1 MPDDRPFQAVT
12 PPAEPRPK
20 PPTEATRR
28 RFIAATAAASGAAV
42 VGGLVAGSPARAA
55 EAAPGRHVSTAVAGV
70 QGADPK
76 HPTPV
81 PPPRPAGGRSKDH
94 RNTSEEKMR
103 IVAVEE
109 AFSVPGAIRQEAGIR
124 QHMAVPEA
132 IKQEWFRRLDDL
144 TELRLA
150 DMDANGVDVQVL
162 SYSTPGVEV
171 IEDPAEA
178 VAAARRIND
187 CLAKAIAAH
196 PTRFAG
202 FATLPLQDPKAAVV
216 ELRRAVTELGFKGV
230 LHNDHVRGHYLD
242 EPQFRPVWAELERLG
257 VTLYLHPAVV
267 PADNWHVFDG
277 YPVLV
282 GPSWGW
288 TATTGAHALRLIYGG
303 VFDEFPRASLMLGHM
318 GELLPFQ
325 MARLDSRYDQ
335 VPAEHRVQHLPSY
348 YLRNNVYVTTS
359 GVMSHAALLG
369 AVHAVGVGRVLFSID
384 YPFESS
390 AEAVG
395 FLRSAPYAPADLASI
410 AHGNAERVLG
420 L

>member
-1 MPDDRPFQAVT
+1 
-12 PPAEPRPK
+12 
-20 PPTEATRR
+20 
-28 RFIAATAAASGAAV
+28 
-42 VGGLVAGSPARAA
+42 
-55 EAAPGRHVSTAVAGV
+55 
-70 QGADPK
+70 
-76 HPTPV
+76 
-81 PPPRPAGGRSKDH
+81 
-94 RNTSEEKMR
+94 MR

-109 AFSVPGAIRQEAGIR
+109 AFSVPGTIRQEDAIRQR
-124 QHMAVPEA
+124 MPVPEA
-132 IKQEWFRRLDDL
+132 MKQDWFRRLDDL
-144 TELRLA
+144 AELRLA

-178 VAAARRIND
+178 VAAAKRIND
-187 CLAKAIAAH
+187 YLAKAIAVH

-202 FATLPLQDPKAAVV
+202 FATLPLQDPKAAVM

-230 LHNDHVRGHYLD
+230 LYNDHVRGHYLD
-242 EPQFRPVWAELERLG
+242 EPRFRPVWAELERLG
-257 VTLYLHPAVV
+257 VTLYLHPAIV

-277 YPVLV
+277 YPALV

-288 TATTGAHALRLIYGG
+288 TATVGAHALRLIYGG
-303 VFDEFPRASLMLGHM
+303 VFDEFPGASVTLGHM

-325 MARLDSRYDQ
+325 TARLDSRCSQ
-335 VPAEHRVQHLPSY
+335 VPVEQRMQHLPSY

-369 AVHAVGVGRVLFSID
+369 AVHAVGVDRVLFSID

-390 AEAVG
+390 AEAVR
-395 FLRSAPYAPADLASI
+395 FLRSAPYAPADLARI
-410 AHGNAERVLG
+410 AHGNAERILG

>member
-1 MPDDRPFQAVT
+1 MSDDRLFQVVT
-12 PPAEPRPK
+12 PPAEPAA
-20 PPTEATRR
+20 EATRR
-28 RFIAATAAASGAAV
+28 RFIAAAAAASGAAV
-42 VGGLVAGSPARAA
+42 VGGLVAGSPALAA
-55 EAAPGRHVSTAVAGV
+55 EAAPGSRVSTTVSGS
-70 QGADPK
+70 QD
-76 HPTPV
+76 
-81 PPPRPAGGRSKDH
+81 R
-94 RNTSEEKMR
+94 RNTKKEKKMR

-109 AFSVPGAIRQEAGIR
+109 AFSVPGAIRQEAAIR
-124 QHMAVPEA
+124 QRMDVPEE

-162 SYSTPGVEV
+162 SYSTPGLEV

-187 CLAKAIAAH
+187 YLAKAVAGH
-196 PTRFAG
+196 PNRFAG
-202 FATLPLQDPKAAVV
+202 FAVLPLQDPKAAVV
-216 ELRRAVTELGFKGV
+216 ELRRAVQELGLKGV
-230 LHNDHVRGHYLD
+230 LYNDHVRGHYLD

-257 VTLYLHPAVV
+257 VTLYLHPAVI

-277 YPVLV
+277 YSVLV
-282 GPSWGW
+282 GPTWGW
-288 TATTGAHALRLIYGG
+288 TATVGAHALRLIYGG
-303 VFDEFPRASLMLGHM
+303 VFDEFPGASLTLGHM

-325 MARLDSRYDQ
+325 MARLDSRYPH
-335 VPAEHRVQHLPSY
+335 VPAEQRVQHLPSY

-369 AVHAVGVGRVLFSID
+369 AVHAVGVDRVLFSID

-390 AEAVG
+390 AEAVE
-395 FLRSAPYAPADLASI
+395 FLRTAPYAPADLGRI
-410 AHGNAERVLG
+410 AHGNADRVLG

>member
-12 PPAEPRPK
+12 PPPE
-20 PPTEATRR
+20 PPTTPPTGATRR

-42 VGGLVAGSPARAA
+42 VGGLVAGQPGLAA
-55 EAAPGRHVSTAVAGV
+55 ETAPGSRASTTV
-70 QGADPK
+70 
-76 HPTPV
+76 
-81 PPPRPAGGRSKDH
+81 GGSKDH
-94 RNTSEEKMR
+94 RNAKKEKKMR

-109 AFSVPGAIRQEAGIR
+109 AFSVPGAIRQEEAIR
-124 QHMAVPEA
+124 QRMAVPEA

-178 VAAARRIND
+178 VAAARHIND
-187 CLAKAIAAH
+187 CLAKAVAAH
-196 PTRFAG
+196 PKRFAG
-202 FATLPLQDPKAAVV
+202 FATLPMQDPKAAVV
-216 ELRRAVTELGFKGV
+216 ELRRAVKELGFKGV
-230 LHNDHVRGHYLD
+230 LYNDHVRGHYLD

-267 PADNWHVFDG
+267 PADNWRVFDG

-288 TATTGAHALRLIYGG
+288 TATVGAHALRLIYGG
-303 VFDEFPRASLMLGHM
+303 VFDQFPGASVMLGHM

-335 VPAEHRVQHLPSY
+335 VPAEHRVRHLPSY

-359 GVMSHAALLG
+359 GVMAHAALLG
-369 AVHAVGVGRVLFSID
+369 AVHAVGVDRVLFSID

-390 AEAVG
+390 VEAVG
-395 FLRSAPYAPADLASI
+395 FLRSAPYAPADLARI
-410 AHGNAERVLG
+410 AHGNAERVLV

>member
-1 MPDDRPFQAVT
+1 MSDERPFQAVT
-12 PPAEPRPK
+12 PPAE

-28 RFIAATAAASGAAV
+28 RFIAATAAAGGAAV
-42 VGGLVAGSPARAA
+42 VGGLVTGSPALAA
-55 EAAPGRHVSTAVAGV
+55 EAAPGSRASTTVGS
-70 QGADPK
+70 
-76 HPTPV
+76 
-81 PPPRPAGGRSKDH
+81 SKDR
-94 RNTSEEKMR
+94 RNTQKEKKMR

-109 AFSVPGAIRQEAGIR
+109 AFSVPGAIRQEEAIR
-124 QHMAVPEA
+124 QRMPVPEA

-178 VAAARRIND
+178 VAAARQIND
-187 CLAKAIAAH
+187 SLAKAIAAH

-216 ELRRAVTELGFKGV
+216 ELRRAVNELGFKGV
-230 LHNDHVRGHYLD
+230 LYNDHVRGHYLD
-242 EPQFRPVWAELERLG
+242 EPQFRPLWAELERLG
-257 VTLYLHPAVV
+257 VPLYLHPAVI
-267 PADNWHVFDG
+267 PADNWRVFEG
-277 YPVLV
+277 YPVLN
-282 GPSWGW
+282 GPTWGW
-288 TATTGAHALRLIYGG
+288 TATVGAHALRVIYSG
-303 VFDEFPRASLMLGHM
+303 VFDQFPGASLILGHM

-325 MARLDSRYDQ
+325 MARLDSRYPH
-335 VPAEHRVQHLPSY
+335 VPVEQRVQHLPSY

-369 AVHAVGVGRVLFSID
+369 AVHAVGVDRVLFAID

-395 FLRSAPYAPADLASI
+395 FLRSAPHEPADLKRI
-410 AHGNAERVLG
+410 AHGNAERILR

>member
-1 MPDDRPFQAVT
+1 MSDEDPFRVAT
-12 PPAEPRPK
+12 PPVEPAE
-20 PPTEATRR
+20 ASRR
-28 RFIAATAAASGAAV
+28 RFIAATAAAGGAAV
-42 VGGLVAGSPARAA
+42 VGGLVAGQPAFSAGAASGRA
-55 EAAPGRHVSTAVAGV
+55 STAV
-70 QGADPK
+70 
-76 HPTPV
+76 
-81 PPPRPAGGRSKDH
+81 GGSKNH
-94 RNTSEEKMR
+94 RNAKKEKKMR
-103 IVAVEE
+103 VVAVEE
-109 AFSVPGAIRQEAGIR
+109 AFSIPGAIRQEAAIR
-124 QHMAVPEA
+124 QRMDVPEA

-162 SYSTPGVEV
+162 SYSTPGLEV

-178 VAAARRIND
+178 VAVARRVND
-187 CLAKAIAAH
+187 FLAKAVAGH
-196 PTRFAG
+196 PDRFAG
-202 FATLPLQDPKAAVV
+202 FAVLPLQDPKAAVV
-216 ELRRAVTELGFKGV
+216 ELRRAVEELGLKGV
-230 LHNDHVRGHYLD
+230 LYNDHVRGHYLD

-257 VTLYLHPAVV
+257 VTLYLHPAVI
-267 PADNWHVFDG
+267 PADNWRVFDG

-303 VFDEFPRASLMLGHM
+303 VFDEFPRASVMLGHM

-335 VPAEHRVQHLPSY
+335 VPAEHRLQHLPSY

-369 AVHAVGVGRVLFSID
+369 AVHAVGADRVLFSID

-390 AEAVG
+390 AEAVA
-395 FLRSAPYAPADLASI
+395 FLRSAPYAPADLARI
-410 AHGNAERVLG
+410 AHGNADRVLG